1 MENNEDFNGQIQP
14 LDVNSENLVAEIRAD
29 LTEIDA
35 MDVSDHVERFEQLHT
50 KLNTALSSIDG
61 M

>member
-29 LTEIDA
+29 LIEIDA
-35 MDVSDHVERFEQLHT
+35 MDVSDHAERFEQLHT
-50 KLNTALSSIDG
+50 KLNTAFSSIDG

>member
-14 LDVNSENLVAEIRAD
+14 LDVTSENLVAEIRAD

-35 MDVSDHVERFEQLHT
+35 MDESDHAERFEQLHT

>member
-35 MDVSDHVERFEQLHT
+35 MDVSDHAERFEQLHT

>member
-14 LDVNSENLVAEIRAD
+14 LDVTSENLVAEIRAD

-35 MDVSDHVERFEQLHT
+35 MDVSDHAERFEQLHT